1 MIGRQSK
8 FHFTILAGKF
18 KPFICRFEWIRTN
31 VILGESEVEVRWF
44 VPNSQ
49 EDGIYRITHHGNQKD
64 LLRGTIL
71 PYSGTT
77 NQFEVTTPEIRQ
89 RIGQIPK
96 KIRPNLFRH
105 LRRIFQKHF
114 SFFGF

>member
-1 MIGRQSK
+1 MGNRVSFNLK
-8 FHFTILAGKF
+8 FGGKIQTSYF
-18 KPFICRFEWIRTN
+18 RFEWIRTN
-31 VILGESEVEVRWF
+31 VILGESEAEVRWF
-44 VPNSQ
+44 VPNNQ
-49 EDGIYRITHHGNQKD
+49 EDGIYRITHYGNQKD
-64 LLRGTIL
+64 LLRGTIV